1 MRLRLVSQS
10 RKRKSRPQASPPKV
24 QPLAAEGATLAA
36 EGATHQLLLT
46 GYGVGPEDRTVVFTT
61 PPAMERIIARDAEE
75 QVALGEQDKI
85 ELALR
90 SFACF
95 PRAGSPVRLVRE
107 SGEVAWIEVTAGD
120 RAGCAGVVQSSALLD
135 AKDLYKMHNLMGCP
149 FVE

>member
-1 MRLRLVSQS
+1 
-10 RKRKSRPQASPPKV
+10 
-24 QPLAAEGATLAA
+24 
-36 EGATHQLLLT
+36 
-46 GYGVGPEDRTVVFTT
+46 
-61 PPAMERIIARDAEE
+61 MERITALADDAEG
-75 QVALGEQDKI
+75 QAALVALGEQDKI